1 MNKSILFHEERPPPV
16 AAVTVLLHNEKE
28 SFPQGRGK
36 APRFTSSSLSPHSQ
50 ISFIAQPPSSSDT
63 PSSLTP
69 YLDM

>member
-36 APRFTSSSLSPHSQ
+36 APRFTSSSLSPVVR
-50 ISFIAQPPSSSDT
+50 SFYFSASILFRYSFESD
-63 PSSLTP
+63 PLS
-69 YLDM
+69 